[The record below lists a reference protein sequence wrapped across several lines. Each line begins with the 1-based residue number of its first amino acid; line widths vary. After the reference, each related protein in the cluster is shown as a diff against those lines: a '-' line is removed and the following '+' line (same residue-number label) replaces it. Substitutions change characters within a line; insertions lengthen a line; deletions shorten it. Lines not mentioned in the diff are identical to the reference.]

1 MIKVLVIAGVTGA
14 GKSRLG
20 VALAHRLNGEIISAD
35 SVAVYHELNV
45 GSAKPTINEQEGVP
59 HHLINVTNINTPYN
73 VARFQKEG
81 RACIEEIHSRGKL
94 PIVVGGTGLYINALL
109 RDYQFEEERTLGEVD
124 ERLSNEELY
133 NQLQEVDPES
143 AQTIHIN
150 NRQRMIRALQINN
163 SQGKTKASSNQA
175 QKDILLYDACILFL
189 QGDREMLYQRIND
202 RVDGMFEN
210 GLLDEVKTLQ
220 ATDPAVFNLQSMQ
233 AIGYREFAPY
243 FEGTQSLE
251 ATIELIKQNTRR
263 FAKRQITWFKHQTP
277 SVWIDV
283 FSPDMMIHV
292 NNAIEA
298 WEQSISQEI

>member
-94 PIVVGGTGLYINALL
+94 PIIVGGTGLYINALL
-109 RDYQFEEERTLGEVD
+109 RDYQFEEERTLSEVD

-133 NQLQEVDPES
+133 RQLQEVDPES

-175 QKDILLYDACILFL
+175 QKNILLYDACILFL
-189 QGDREMLYQRIND
+189 QGDREMLYQRINN
-202 RVDGMFEN
+202 RVDEMIEN

-277 SVWIDV
+277 SVWVDV
-283 FSPDMMIHV
+283 FAPDMMIHV